1 MSPADQIGAVES
13 VKAASDIYAPLD
25 GLVEEVNSAL
35 SDQPHLL
42 NKSPEDEGPS
52 ALRVTVLTRAGWL
65 CKLKVSDKGALEG
78 LLDEKAYRSFCEGE
92 DQKH

>member
-1 MSPADQIGAVES
+1 MRERRSTPQTDDS
-13 VKAASDIYAPLD
+13 
-25 GLVEEVNSAL
+25 
-35 SDQPHLL
+35 
-42 NKSPEDEGPS
+42 
-52 ALRVTVLTRAGWL
+52 GWL